1 MLLEIIME
9 SILSMDADTASA
21 VIESMSPDE
30 LDIVNGYINSMED
43 SSSVL
48 ESIYDTLYS
57 MNDAELE
64 ATLESFTDDELDF
77 IVANESIF
85 GKRNSSVADRRI
97 AKAMRQ
103 QNTNPTAKTD
113 SAIDKA
119 AKVSN
124 VLNKDVGVA
133 ASNAIFNLK
142 QKIRGVSKAATKT
155 LPANDPVA
163 DIRAQREEITNKVR
177 EANQRGAELRRTHS
191 Y

>member
-1 MLLEIIME
+1 MLLDIIME

-30 LDIVNGYINSMED
+30 LDIVNDYIA
-43 SSSVL
+43 
-48 ESIYDTLYS
+48 S
-57 MNDAELE
+57 MNDPSAAMEAIYDVLSSMDSEELK
-64 ATLESFTDDELDF
+64 ATLESFSDEELDF

-85 GKRNSSVADRRI
+85 GKRNTAVAERRI
-97 AKAMRQ
+97 AKAIQ
-103 QNTNPTAKTD
+103 QQSNPTARTD
-113 SAIDKA
+113 NAIDKA

-163 DIRAQREEITNKVR
+163 DIRAQREEIANKVR